1 MSVIVTRAGKGAT
14 LSWVEADANFI
25 NLNNDKLEAGTP
37 ATNIAVTPTGGIV
50 ATDVQSALAELD
62 TELSG
67 TVTKTASTGAAVIPT
82 GTTANRPEVPIEGHF
97 RRNSELG
104 QWEGYDGS
112 QWSDVG
118 GVSLDAVQTVSN
130 KTLVTTEVSGALD
143 FADAVASLSVQSVSS
158 ITFDSAGIISGYKDN
173 TITPEKLT
181 QKLSSGTAVTAS
193 GTAVD
198 FTGIPSWVKKITV
211 MFSGVSTNG
220 TSYPLVQLGT
230 GETPTTSGYVSQAS
244 QLYTAAY
251 IASTTS
257 GFCIYSNSSTYVL
270 SGTMTIN
277 NISGNIWVESSCFGS
292 TAGSLLMTVG
302 SGTVTLGGVLNRL
315 RITTVNGTDTFDAG
329 SVNIMW
335 E

>member
-50 ATDVQSALAELD
+50 ATDVQAALAELD

-82 GTTANRPEVPIEGHF
+82 GTTANRPGVPTEGHF

-158 ITFDSAGIISGYKDN
+158 ITFDSAGIQAGSYKAGSIVDTDLTLSANSAPVKVALNAAGGAPIFACRAWVNFNGTGTVAIRASGNVSSITDNGTGDYTVNFTTPMPDADFAVCSSSGFNN
-173 TITPEKLT
+173 TID
-181 QKLSSGTAVTAS
+181 V
-193 GTAVD
+193 
-198 FTGIPSWVKKITV
+198 
-211 MFSGVSTNG
+211 
-220 TSYPLVQLGT
+220 
-230 GETPTTSGYVSQAS
+230 
-244 QLYTAAY
+244 
-251 IASTTS
+251 STTS
-257 GFCIYSNSSTYVL
+257 AEVLEQTASSVHIRTFGT
-270 SGTMTIN
+270 SG
-277 NISGNIWVESSCFGS
+277 SSFD
-292 TAGSLLMTVG
+292 SLNCHVAIF
-302 SGTVTLGGVLNRL
+302 R
-315 RITTVNGTDTFDAG
+315 
-329 SVNIMW
+329 
-335 E
+335 